1 MLEAAKRLIASS
13 SLPVVPFVPRQIML
27 EKHYKESQAMEKKT
41 IKKAEKEKKEKK
53 HKRKEEVKLTL
64 LNSIASYLERNG
76 FSKTLS
82 ALQSEA
88 QLEIDGCKASTLK
101 LEEVILNILDS
112 SDGLEKF
119 GIEWCRDQGMKEN
132 GIIKRDEGETAL
144 DATHHI
150 DEKKRRKGSRVV
162 DEKVED
168 NESGKGVDTE
178 SKISEEPLNGLQV
191 KSKGKKSKLF
201 TPEDACAEIHKKQ
214 QEAKDLEVKTDP
226 KKSNS
231 DQERSKNKTSVEDA
245 LVEIKDKKKR
255 KLVSDSAGE
264 TNQKIAIE
272 TVCGRANDGDHES
285 QLPQSNVA
293 GKEKKKKKHKVIDNH
308 EKNSENSDPGI
319 IQNVIKEKIKGSKS
333 VTKNSDTLSVDSD
346 VNYEGEKKG
355 KRKENLDSVA
365 ERIEGNID
373 SVAKH
378 AFTENPSEKLDSKR
392 KDKKKKKEKT
402 SSGDHHAM
410 TSDQLNGGT
419 FNDSKKENGTDH
431 EVQVDLR
438 KSEPRMQTDN
448 IDGKV
453 SKKRKRPSSEG
464 TELAI
469 DNAETVESKQS
480 RSVGG
485 KDDKETGIPQK
496 ANTSF
501 VENGCNILSKRQ
513 KTEENKHNLAD
524 SSSKEILNSSLNKDD
539 TVSQDSENKI
549 GNELADADLVKNAKE
564 GGISAKSTKKE
575 KHSAEPKTAFQRV
588 KIDEVKFADER
599 LQDNSYWAK
608 DGADIGYGAK
618 AQEVLG
624 QVRGRDF
631 RHEKTKK
638 KRGTYRGGL
647 IDLQSHSVKFNYSD
661 DE

>member
-1 MLEAAKRLIASS
+1 MLEAPKWLIASS
-13 SLPVVPFVPRQIML
+13 SLLVPFVPRQIML
-27 EKHYKESQAMEKKT
+27 EKHYKESEAMEKKT
-41 IKKAEKEKKEKK
+41 IKKAEKETKQKK

-88 QLEIDGCKASTLK
+88 QLEIHGCKASTLK
-101 LEEVILNILDS
+101 LEEVILNILES

-132 GIIKRDEGETAL
+132 GILKRDEGETTL
-144 DATHHI
+144 DASHHI
-150 DEKKRRKGSRVV
+150 DEKKRKKGSRVV

-168 NESGKGVDTE
+168 NASGKGVDTE

-191 KSKGKKSKLF
+191 KSKGKKSKSL
-201 TPEDACAEIHKKQ
+201 TPEGACAEIHKRL
-214 QEAKDLEVKTDP
+214 QEAKDLEIKTDP

-231 DQERSKNKTSVEDA
+231 NKEKSKNKTSMEDA
-245 LVEIKDKKKR
+245 LVETKDKKKR
-255 KLVSDSAGE
+255 KLVSNSACE
-264 TNQKIAIE
+264 TNQKIPIE
-272 TVCGRANDGDHES
+272 TGCGRANDGDHES

-293 GKEKKKKKHKVIDNH
+293 EKEKKKKKHKVVDNH
-308 EKNSENSDPGI
+308 EKNSESCDPGI
-319 IQNVIKEKIKGSKS
+319 IQNVVKEIIKGSKS
-333 VTKNSDTLSVDSD
+333 VAKNSDTLLVDSD
-346 VNYEGEKKG
+346 VNYVGEKKG
-355 KRKENLDSVA
+355 KKKDNLDSVA
-365 ERIEGNID
+365 EGMEENID

-392 KDKKKKKEKT
+392 KDKKKKKGKT
-402 SSGDHHAM
+402 SSGDHHSM

-419 FNDSKKENGTDH
+419 FNDSKKENGADH
-431 EVQVDLR
+431 EVQVDSR
-438 KSEPRMQTDN
+438 KSEPRMQTEN
-448 IDGKV
+448 IDGKI
-453 SKKRKRPSSEG
+453 SKKRKRPSSEA
-464 TELAI
+464 TELVI
-469 DNAETVESKQS
+469 DNAETVESKQN

-485 KDDKETGIPQK
+485 KDDKETGTPQK

-501 VENGCNILSKRQ
+501 AENGCNILSKRQ

-524 SSSKEILNSSLNKDD
+524 SSSKEIFSTSLNKDGA
-539 TVSQDSENKI
+539 VAQDSENKI
-549 GNELADADLVKNAKE
+549 GNELADADLVKNIEE
-564 GGISAKSTKKE
+564 GGISAKSRKKE
-575 KHSAEPKTAFQRV
+575 KHSVEPKTAFQRV
-588 KIDEVKFADER
+588 KVDEVKFVDER

-638 KRGTYRGGL
+638 KRGTYRGGQ